1 MTAGGLD
8 DVDDSAFVDPPG
20 ATGGPPPP
28 PPPPPPPTPGAS
40 GVFKM
45 GPQGALGLPDV
56 LARLERFAAVL
67 VGLEREV
74 TDLHAVAS
82 RLPTDGSAAAMPAPG
97 GVGGDPAEAE
107 RLKADLKRARDE
119 TERLEGELQSLRLFR
134 EQTRTQIQK
143 AVSGIVDMK
152 LPPEAE
158 KAVKAI
164 VVDRDRLQEEKQR
177 IEQEL
182 QRIRGEATKRFSA
195 LKNDLD
201 RVQKEHDT
209 VRVQKDNLMR
219 QLQARDEEAAGKREV
234 TLEDITSSEIFR
246 TMLGNIKKTSRQELT
261 VLHDAIAS
269 VRAIDPKAYETV
281 LEIVARAFKKQGIEN
296 PLATLPRD

>member
-1 MTAGGLD
+1 M
-8 DVDDSAFVDPPG
+8 G
-20 ATGGPPPP
+20 AGPPR
-28 PPPPPPPTPGAS
+28 
-40 GVFKM
+40 VI
-45 GPQGALGLPDV
+45 GLPDV

-82 RLPTDGSAAAMPAPG
+82 RLPTDGNGAPSAAPPAAP
-97 GVGGDPAEAE
+97 GDPAEIE
-107 RLKADLKRARDE
+107 KLQADLKRTKEEA
-119 TERLEGELQSLRLFR
+119 ERLEGELQSLRLFR

-182 QRIRGEATKRFSA
+182 QRLKGEATKRFSA
-195 LKNDLD
+195 LKNDLE

-209 VRVQKDNLMR
+209 VRLQKDNLMR
-219 QLQARDEEAAGKREV
+219 QLQARDQADEGKREV